1 MLRDRHADPNPDA
14 DYSDADLLRPRPPR
28 PTNNGRQG
36 VAAATKRS
44 QKRRDAGFMS
54 R

>member
-14 DYSDADLLRPRPPR
+14 DYSDRARHAQ
-28 PTNNGRQG
+28 PTMDK
-36 VAAATKRS
+36 ASPAATNDR
-44 QKRRDAGFMS
+44 KRRDASFMS